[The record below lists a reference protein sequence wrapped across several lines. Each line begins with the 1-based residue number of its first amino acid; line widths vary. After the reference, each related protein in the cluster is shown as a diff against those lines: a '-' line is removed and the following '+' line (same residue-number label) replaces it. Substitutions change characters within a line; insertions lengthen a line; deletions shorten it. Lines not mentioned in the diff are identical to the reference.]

1 MLNKEEKKLEKL
13 KKLKQEQEDLKTRR
27 QDRIDKGL
35 PAEELESIKKNIY
48 LHSTL
53 YFLMKMV
60 NAISGYK
67 KDFLGKSILYKKE
80 FFKFLDKMYEE
91 HPEYKNRP
99 IIFAP
104 NHVRMQD
111 IAIEM
116 DAIALHMVLLS
127 GDFENVHPDISG
139 MLLEKNGILYLD
151 MDNAYNVPELKKD
164 KAYLDELKEYI
175 ELTDNEYLKK
185 EYDTELEKYN
195 DKVSKI
201 INDRKNI
208 KKVIKDVLDNGY
220 NMLWYYE
227 GSWNF
232 SENKPYYDG
241 YSYIVQA
248 AIDSNAIVLPVAFD
262 LIDKKHTFGKRKAC
276 IRFGTPID
284 YRNIYGNKTLLME
297 EKIEGLDMLKGQI
310 GNELISNIWE
320 KESFIKRDEL
330 AKKYLKKLSA
340 EDYFIPDYKKTSP
353 LSAYW
358 DEYKATALK
367 EWKFTEEDIEKK
379 HFVDKTK
386 VEQEEAFKHLD
397 DLNLNQKN
405 AFLISKRNHH

>member
-1 MLNKEEKKLEKL
+1 MKKEEKR
-13 KKLKQEQEDLKTRR
+13 KKIIQEQEELKKRR

-35 PAEELESIKKNIY
+35 LAEELESIEKNMN
-48 LHSTL
+48 LHNTL
-53 YFLMKMV
+53 YALMKIV
-60 NAISGYK
+60 NTVSGYK
-67 KDFLGKSILYKKE
+67 KDFLNGKTLYKRE
-80 FFKFLDKMYEE
+80 FFKFLEELYKE

-139 MLLEKNGILYLD
+139 KLLEKNGILYLD
-151 MDNAYNVPELKKD
+151 MDNPYNTPELKKD
-164 KAYLDELKEYI
+164 ESYLEELKEYI
-175 ELTDNEYLKK
+175 ELTDNDSLKK
-185 EYDTELEKYN
+185 EYNEELKKYN

-241 YSYIVQA
+241 YNYIVQA
-248 AIDSNAIVLPVAFD
+248 AIDSNAIVFPVAFD
-262 LIDKKHTFGKRKAC
+262 LVDKKHTFGKRKAC
-276 IRFGTPID
+276 IRFGKPID
-284 YRNIYGNKTLLME
+284 YMAIYGNKTLTME
-297 EKIEGLDMLKGQI
+297 EKIEGLDLLKGQI
-310 GNELISNIWE
+310 GYELVANIWE
-320 KESFIKRDEL
+320 KNSSIKRDEL
-330 AKKYLKKLSA
+330 AKKYSKKLSV
-340 EDYFIPDYKKTSP
+340 EDYFVPDYKKTSP

-358 DEYKATALK
+358 DEYKAIALK

-405 AFLISKRNHH
+405 AFLLSKRNHH